1 MCGLK
6 PNLIKVLILAEK
18 IKKFLEKF
26 AKMKIFPYFYF
37 KIIFILT
44 SRKRKRK

>member
-6 PNLIKVLILAEK
+6 PNLTKVLILAKK
-18 IKKFLEKF
+18 IKKFLGKF

-44 SRKRKRK
+44 ARKRKRK